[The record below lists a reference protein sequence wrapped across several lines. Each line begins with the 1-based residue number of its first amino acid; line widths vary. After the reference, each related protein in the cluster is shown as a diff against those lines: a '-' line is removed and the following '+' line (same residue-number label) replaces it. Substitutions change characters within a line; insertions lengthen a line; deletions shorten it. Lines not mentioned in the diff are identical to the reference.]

1 MCREKRVTHYLENG
15 IPGLEKSQ
23 EKETLTLESPLL
35 MNFAV

>member
-1 MCREKRVTHYLENG
+1 MGRRVTQYLENG
-15 IPGLEKSQ
+15 IPALENSQ